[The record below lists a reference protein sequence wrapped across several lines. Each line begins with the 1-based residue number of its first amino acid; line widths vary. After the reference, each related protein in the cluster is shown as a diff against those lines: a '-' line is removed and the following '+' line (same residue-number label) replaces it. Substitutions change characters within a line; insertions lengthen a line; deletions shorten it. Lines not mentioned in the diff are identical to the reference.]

1 MSIRF
6 FTVVKAAFIDASSFL
21 PVGDDEAE
29 AAEAAEAAESASD
42 DSVDTDNAIG
52 AHVVTASIAAMTA
65 AAVLIVFAFAFDRFI
80 LSYPFRTA
88 AISPR

>member
-29 AAEAAEAAESASD
+29 AAEAAESASD

-52 AHVVTASIAAMTA
+52 AHAVTASIAAMTA